1 MEVVYLNYVDE
12 YWKDDVIYYVEFITM
27 DNKKVSK
34 AIVLSM
40 NYSTDDVKNIVLQ
53 KFYNVKS
60 ISHLD
65 IWEDCLSLK

>member
-1 MEVVYLNYVDE
+1 MDCIDD

-40 NYSTDDVKNIVLQ
+40 NYSTDEVKNIVLQ
-53 KFYNVKS
+53 KFYNVKR